1 MADTFCLLRLSSG
14 WLNDLADRH
23 GVVWLSSSAA
33 ATGAGAQTRLAT
45 TRLAQTFSDQLIGTR
60 PTRACGPIH
69 AKHREQG
76 LWRISA
82 NDEAR
87 GGVPKPLFAYFRTP
101 CGPKLGRGLGSYD
114 PRGSV
119 DFPNLIGILRLCRVP
134 TSPVVL
140 GVFGGAL
147 TSLLVF
153 CDFIH
158 FLLTLSNLEPFMQR

>member
-14 WLNDLADRH
+14 WLNDLAGRH

-33 ATGAGAQTRLAT
+33 ATGAGAQARLAT
-45 TRLAQTFSDQLIGTR
+45 TRLAQTGSDVLR
-60 PTRACGPIH
+60 PAYWDAPHASLRANSRQVSRARPVAHPSQRRGAWRG
-69 AKHREQG
+69 AKAPF
-76 LWRISA
+76 RIPSHTFA
-82 NDEAR
+82 HLVVQNWVAGSEA
-87 GGVPKPLFAYFRTP
+87 TTH
-101 CGPKLGRGLGSYD
+101 GSI
-114 PRGSV
+114 S
-119 DFPNLIGILRLCRVP
+119 LRLCRVP

-147 TSLLVF
+147 TSPLVF